1 LSASA
6 PGRKKVE
13 PTLGLPTG
21 DEVAGISVTPA
32 TFNKFQQLIHEETG
46 IWLGEAKMALLCGR
60 LARRL
65 RTLGLERL
73 DQYYDIVARP
83 EENAE
88 RIAMIDAITTNETR
102 FFREP
107 RHFDFLEN
115 KVIPQWQTEAQ
126 EGRRPK
132 TVRVWSAG
140 CSSGEEPYSLA
151 MLFATHLPPEQ
162 GWKTTILAT
171 DISTRVLEKARTGVY
186 EIAKSSEI
194 PEAMLKRFMLRG
206 IDKEYGRMKVMP
218 SIQTTIEFRRF
229 NLKEWILP
237 PAERFDAI
245 FCRNVLIYFDNE
257 SKIRVVERLAQCL
270 DPHGFFFLGLAEN
283 LSGMKTTLRS
293 LAPAIYGRAGEQHDA

>member
-6 PGRKKVE
+6 PGRKKVK
-13 PTLGLPTG
+13 PSLGLPIG
-21 DEVAGISVTPA
+21 DESAGLSVDPA
-32 TFNKFQQLIHEETG
+32 TFNKFQRLIHDETG

-73 DQYYDIVARP
+73 DEYYAIVARP

-107 RHFDFLEN
+107 RHFEFLE
-115 KVIPQWQTEAQ
+115 KKAIPRWCLDAQ

-132 TVRVWSAG
+132 SLRVWSAG

-151 MLFATHLPPEQ
+151 MLFATYLPPEQ
-162 GWKTTILAT
+162 GWKTAILAT
-171 DISTRVLEKARTGVY
+171 DISTRVLEKARSGIY
-186 EIAKSSEI
+186 EITKSSEI
-194 PEAMLKRFMLRG
+194 PEAMLKRCMLRG

-218 SIQTTIEFRRF
+218 IVRSMIEFRRF
-229 NLKEWILP
+229 NLIEWILP
-237 PAERFDAI
+237 PTEKFDVI
-245 FCRNVLIYFDNE
+245 FCRNVLIYFDTD
-257 SKIRVVERLAQCL
+257 SKTRVTERLAQCL
-270 DPHGFFFLGLAEN
+270 TPRGFFFLGLAEN
-283 LSGMKTTLRS
+283 LSGMKTSLRS
-293 LAPAIYGRAGEQHDA
+293 LAPAIYGRAGEENGS